1 MTQPSPSEL
10 YKEDFSFCFRCGMC
24 SSGCPVFDEF
34 DYKPHEIPLT
44 LAFGD
49 TEKLIANEKI
59 WFCLTCLT
67 CSERCPQGV
76 EVAELL
82 MDVKNDAIKAG
93 FIPDSIREEA
103 QTLINKGVVVPY
115 TNASKRMRQQMK
127 LPEPSKPN
135 IEEIKKI
142 AELTGF
148 IDLFKKKESTEE

>member
-1 MTQPSPSEL
+1 MTQPSPSEM

-24 SSGCPVFDEF
+24 SSGCPVYDEF

-49 TEKLIANEKI
+49 TQKLITNEKI

-82 MDVKNDAIKAG
+82 MDIKNDAIKAG
-93 FIPDSIREEA
+93 FIPDSLRDEARELYN
-103 QTLINKGVVVPY
+103 TGVVVPY
-115 TNASKRMRQQMK
+115 TGAAKRMREKMN
-127 LPEPSKPN
+127 LREPSKPN
-135 IEEIKKI
+135 VKEVQKI
-142 AELTGF
+142 TELTGF
-148 IDLFKKKESTEE
+148 ADLFKKKESTEE